1 MESRLFKVLGLDHI
15 GVVPNQYDGL
25 FTLLNEFLNF
35 SSSEKEEILDQKTV
49 VQKLSCEESEEGIA
63 IELLAP
69 LNAEGVI
76 QKYREKNKS
85 GIHHIAIRVKGI
97 CELISFLES
106 KKVEMIDREPRIGHN
121 GCRVAFIHPRST
133 SGILCELVERD
144 S

>member
-1 MESRLFKVLGLDHI
+1 MENRLFQVLGFDHI
-15 GVVPNQYDGL
+15 GVVPNQNDGL
-25 FTLLNEFLNF
+25 FTLLNDFLDF
-35 SSSEKEEILDQKTV
+35 SYSEKEEILDQKTV
-49 VQKLSCEESEEGIA
+49 VQKLSPKKNEESIA
-63 IELLAP
+63 IELLEP

-76 QKYREKNKS
+76 QKYRERNKS
-85 GIHHIAIRVKGI
+85 GLHHIAIRVKGI